1 MLDALITA
9 VAAEVGATRVTVPP
23 DRLPE
28 LAQMEGQLKVEAG
41 AAGDRCIRY
50 YKGTALVQVQVP

>member
-1 MLDALITA
+1 MLDALVTA

-23 DRLPE
+23 ELLPD
-28 LAQMEGQLKVEAG
+28 LAAMEGKLKVEAG

-50 YKGTALVQVQVP
+50 YKGVALVQVQVP